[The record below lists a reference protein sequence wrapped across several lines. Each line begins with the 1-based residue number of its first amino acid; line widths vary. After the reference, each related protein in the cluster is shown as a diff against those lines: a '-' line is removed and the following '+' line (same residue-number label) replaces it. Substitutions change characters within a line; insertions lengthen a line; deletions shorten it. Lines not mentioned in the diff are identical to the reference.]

1 MAETKVVN
9 TGGEQVGTVALSDKV
24 FGAPANQS
32 LVHEVVT
39 AYLANRRQGTAST
52 KTRSECRGGGAK
64 PWRQKGTG
72 RARAGTIRSPI
83 WRGGGIVFGPK
94 PRDYR
99 IEVPK
104 NKRREALRSVI
115 SEAFTESNLVVVD
128 AVKCSEP
135 KTKLIVEMLAS
146 MGVSGKT
153 LVVMAEPSSE
163 VYLSTR
169 NLAKVRAVTVDSL
182 NALDVIS
189 ADKVVI
195 EQTAVE
201 KLERRLS

>member
-1 MAETKVVN
+1 MAEAKVVN

-24 FGAPANQS
+24 FGAPVNGS

-52 KTRSECRGGGAK
+52 KTRGECRGGGVK

-72 RARAGTIRSPI
+72 RARAGSIRSPI

-99 IEVPK
+99 IDVPK
-104 NKRREALRSVI
+104 NKRREALRSAI
-115 SEAFTESNLVVVD
+115 SEAFTTSNLVVVE
-128 AVKCSEP
+128 AIKFNAP
-135 KTKLIVEMLAS
+135 KTKLIVEMLAGI
-146 MGVSGKT
+146 GVSGKT
-153 LVVMAEPSSE
+153 LVVVAEPSSE
-163 VYLSTR
+163 VYLASR
-169 NLAKVRAVTVDSL
+169 NLAKVRAVAVDSL
-182 NALDVIS
+182 NALDVIA